1 LTRAAARP
9 HRWGQVPTKVYLSTM
24 GAPVDP
30 ADAKI
35 SVFDRGFLYGDSVYE
50 TMRTSGGVPVE
61 LSRHLSRLHRSAAG
75 IGLALP
81 FSDAAIAE
89 AITQTHAAAGNDE
102 SYVRVIVTR
111 GAGPIMLDPR
121 KSEAPTL
128 VVLVQ
133 PLVLP
138 APEAYERGIAVVIV
152 GTMKSIGGLDPG
164 IKTGNYLGSILAMRR
179 AIEAGGE
186 DAILCNA
193 DGEIV
198 EGATSNVFFVK
209 GGQLGTPPLDAGLL
223 AGITR
228 EIVCRLAGELGH
240 TVVQL
245 RVSPDEL
252 RSADEVFLTSSVRGI
267 MPATTIDGHVVGS
280 GKAGPVTTALHRRYV
295 AYLAEL
301 ADRSR

>member
-1 LTRAAARP
+1 M
-9 HRWGQVPTKVYLSTM
+9 PTKVYLSTV

-50 TMRTSGGVPVE
+50 TMRTSGGAPVE
-61 LSRHLSRLHRSAAG
+61 LNRHLARLQRSAAG

-81 FSDAAIAE
+81 FSDTAIAE
-89 AITQTHAAAGNDE
+89 AIHQTHAAAGNDE

-121 KSEAPTL
+121 KSESPTL

-138 APEAYERGIAVVIV
+138 SAEAYEKGISVVVV
-152 GTMKSIGGLDPG
+152 GTMKTMGGLDPT
-164 IKTGNYLGSILAMRR
+164 IKTGNYLGSILATRR
-179 AIEAGGE
+179 AIEAGGD
-186 DAILCNA
+186 DAILCNSEG
-193 DGEIV
+193 DVV

-209 GGQLGTPPLDAGLL
+209 SGQLATPPLDAGLL

-228 EIVCRLAGELGH
+228 EVVCRLAADIGH
-240 TVVQL
+240 PIVQL
-245 RVSPDEL
+245 RVHPDDL
-252 RSADEVFLTSSVRGI
+252 RAADEMFLTSSVRGI
-267 MPATTIDGHVVGS
+267 MPVTTIDGHVVGD
-280 GKAGPVTTALHRRYV
+280 GKPGPITRLLQRSYAEYI
-295 AYLAEL
+295 AEL
-301 ADRSR
+301 AQQR